1 MTRTLTGVL
10 ALVALLLSGTAAQ
23 AGESVLPFHATLQL
37 IQDCESSPDSD
48 QCGQFPD
55 WLATCQAQG
64 YDWAF
69 QDVRTGYADFMG
81 RVTSFEQGC
90 LDFPEAGPKALG
102 RSYVQVT
109 MTARNGDTLT
119 TFAAGLFDFAQAN
132 VPATGTF
139 SITGGT
145 GRFAGARG
153 SGTTGNVTSE
163 GNPGWI
169 IYMDGSLRLPG
180 GKH

>member
-23 AGESVLPFHATLQL
+23 AGESVLPFHATLQD
-37 IQDCESSPDSD
+37 IPDCESSPDSD
-48 QCGQFPD
+48 QCGHFPD

-64 YDWAF
+64 YDSAF
-69 QDVRTGYADFMG
+69 QAVRTGYADFMG

-90 LDFPEAGPKALG
+90 LVYPQAGGLV
-102 RSYVQVT
+102 RSYVQLT
-109 MTARNGDTLT
+109 ITARNGDTLT
-119 TFAAGLFDFAQAN
+119 SFAAVLFDFAQAN
-132 VPATGTF
+132 APGTGTF

-153 SGTTGNVTSE
+153 SGTLGNVMSE